1 MTMLRKAQH
10 GAIFARKAQAFVFVV
25 RNLTD
30 ESTKQAHSLD
40 PAPSLG
46 SNSALFLRPDF
57 VLMTTPQLF
66 SPEFDGID
74 DLTLAEVDAR
84 LKEHQQLLQVLLQSP
99 GAELSYLPPKDQSSA
114 GGDLLLKKDAELLF
128 QQAITCTEQQD
139 VHQAATLFCRAAY
152 MGHLQ
157 SQVQLG
163 HCYLKG
169 AGVPKSAVFAYSW
182 FILAALQQ
190 DTTAEQACTVLTK
203 HLTLLDQQQAQ
214 QLAAERFEK
223 ITLKNNK

>member
-1 MTMLRKAQH
+1 M
-10 GAIFARKAQAFVFVV
+10 
-25 RNLTD
+25 
-30 ESTKQAHSLD
+30 
-40 PAPSLG
+40 
-46 SNSALFLRPDF
+46 
-57 VLMTTPQLF
+57 
-66 SPEFDGID
+66 D
-74 DLTLAEVDAR
+74 DLTLAEVDAK

-99 GAELSYLPPKDQSSA
+99 GSVLSYLPQNDAVVMHKEDQPHS
-114 GGDLLLKKDAELLF
+114 DAEQLF
-128 QQAITCTEQQD
+128 QQALVCAAQQD
-139 VHQAATLFCRAAY
+139 LYQGAKLFCRAAY
-152 MGHLQ
+152 LGHLP

-190 DTTAEQACTVLTK
+190 DKTAEQACTVLCK
-203 HLTLLDQQQAQ
+203 HLPLVDQQQAQ